1 MLDQLMNIIRQS
13 GQQQVVENPA
23 IPNEYNDQV
32 MNEAGSS
39 IVGGLQQALAG
50 GGLSQVMRLFG
61 QGGSQQGIGSLMS
74 NPLVQN
80 IIAQF
85 TGKLNGQFNLDQSQ
99 ASQVSSNLIPQV
111 LQNFA
116 GRVTDPN
123 DNSVDING
131 VMQSLTG
138 GKASGIDF
146 SGLLSKFSGGGDVDG
161 DGDVDLQDIMAK
173 MSGGTGG
180 SGGGVVD
187 MVKGLFK

>member
-1 MLDQLMNIIRQS
+1 MLEQLMSIIKQA
-13 GQQQVVENPA
+13 GQQQVVNNPA

-39 IVGGLQQALAG
+39 IVGGLQQALSG
-50 GGLSQVMRLFG
+50 GGLAQVMKLFG
-61 QGGSQQGIGSLMS
+61 QGGSEQGISSLLS

-80 IIAQF
+80 IISQF
-85 TGKLNGQFNLDQSQ
+85 TGKLSGQFKLDQAH

-116 GRVTDPN
+116 GKVTDPN

-138 GKASGIDF
+138 GQSSEIDF
-146 SGLLSKFSGGGDVDG
+146 TGLLQKFSGGGDIDG

-173 MSGGTGG
+173 MSGG
-180 SGGGVVD
+180 SGGGVMDV
-187 MVKGLFK
+187 VKGLFK

>member
-1 MLDQLMNIIRQS
+1 MNIIQQS
-13 GQQQVVENPA
+13 GQQQVVNNPA

-39 IVGGLQQALAG
+39 IVGGLQQALSG
-50 GGLSQVMRLFG
+50 GGLAQVMKLFG

-80 IIAQF
+80 IITQF
-85 TGKLNGQFNLDQSQ
+85 TGKLSGQFNMDQSQ

-116 GRVTDPN
+116 GKVADPN
-123 DNSVDING
+123 DSSLDING

-138 GKASGIDF
+138 GQSSGTDF
-146 SGLLSKFSGGGDVDG
+146 SGLLAKFSGGGDIDG

-173 MSGGTGG
+173 MSGGAGG
-180 SGGGVVD
+180 SGGGLMD